1 MMRYEGIGRLSR
13 QMNSQ
18 TQKLTKR
25 PILHD
30 IGKIKA
36 GFVLH
41 TNSFDIDIPPEDY
54 LVGRSVTVGKTGEM
68 LSGSTTIP
76 EKLRSLKVGDS
87 VLVAWV
93 GADAIVVDIILPAT
107 EVIK

>member
-18 TQKLTKR
+18 TQRLTQK
-25 PILHD
+25 PMPFD

-54 LVGRSVTVGKTGEM
+54 LVGRSITVGKTGEI

-93 GADAIVVDIILPAT
+93 GADAVVIDIILPAK
-107 EVIK
+107 EVTK